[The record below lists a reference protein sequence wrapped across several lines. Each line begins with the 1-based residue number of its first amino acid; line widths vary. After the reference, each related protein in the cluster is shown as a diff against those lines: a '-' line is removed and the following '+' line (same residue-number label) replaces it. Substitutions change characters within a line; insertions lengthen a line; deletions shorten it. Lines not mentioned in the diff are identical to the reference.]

1 MLRSKTLPSSS
12 LRARSLT
19 APSHQPLPP
28 KEKPG
33 SKGPC
38 SQARG
43 PSPQL
48 SPQGNFLFKGS
59 CWQAR
64 IPLSFSLP
72 TVSPTLSARD
82 LGSRLELPHP
92 SPAIS
97 SGRDLAVRLEPSSP
111 SPGTFFSPRFI
122 TNGLLKW
129 KLENKEMFYFYRA
142 ILRGSEGRL

>member
-19 APSHQPLPP
+19 APSPQPPPQKNRQQGTLLAGQRPLPP
-28 KEKPG
+28 TLSPG
-33 SKGPC
+33 NFLSKGP
-38 SQARG
+38 
-43 PSPQL
+43 
-48 SPQGNFLFKGS
+48 

-64 IPLSFSLP
+64 IPISSSLP

-97 SGRDLAVRLEPSSP
+97 SGGDLAVRLEPSSP
-111 SPGTFFSPRFI
+111 SPGTFFPPRFI

-129 KLENKEMFYFYRA
+129 KLENKELFYFYRA
-142 ILRGSEGRL
+142 ILRGLEGRL

>member
-19 APSHQPLPP
+19 APSPQPAPPKKTRQRGTLLAGQRPLPP
-28 KEKPG
+28 TLPPG
-33 SKGPC
+33 NFLSKGP
-38 SQARG
+38 
-43 PSPQL
+43 
-48 SPQGNFLFKGS
+48 

-64 IPLSFSLP
+64 IPISSSLP

-111 SPGTFFSPRFI
+111 SPGTFFPPRFI

>member
-1 MLRSKTLPSSS
+1 MLKSKTLPSSS

-19 APSHQPLPP
+19 APSPQPPQRKTRQQGTLLAGQRPLPSTLP
-28 KEKPG
+28 PG
-33 SKGPC
+33 NFLSKGP
-38 SQARG
+38 
-43 PSPQL
+43 
-48 SPQGNFLFKGS
+48 

-64 IPLSFSLP
+64 IPISSSLP

-92 SPAIS
+92 SSAIS

-142 ILRGSEGRL
+142 ILRGLEGRL